1 MNSILIY
8 LSGRFINWKYST
20 DAFLGWVGELI
31 GDPYNIFAMAICYV
45 LVKWAFLYFLYRK
58 KVFLKV

>member
-8 LSGRFINWKYST
+8 MSGGFIDWEYT
-20 DAFLGWVGELI
+20 TAAIFQWLGQLA
-31 GDPYNIFAMAICYV
+31 GDPVNLVVMAICYV

-58 KVFLKV
+58 NVFLRV